1 MRLKISRNGAVRPP
15 TMKAKPIVL
24 LVLAALA
31 TANQQ
36 YCKCVC
42 TGNTVVGKI
51 DKCVS
56 CNSSWCLEQN
66 DKLCEEKEDEEKMT
80 ISCFQ
85 IELLKEKLIIVVF
98 VVGVFGLLAAGC
110 WK

>member
-1 MRLKISRNGAVRPP
+1 
-15 TMKAKPIVL
+15 MKAKPIVL
-24 LVLAALA
+24 LVLAALVA
-31 TANQQ
+31 ANQQ
-36 YCKCVC
+36 YCKCLC
-42 TGNTVVGKI
+42 SGNTVVGKI

-56 CNSSWCLEQN
+56 CKSSWCLEQN

-85 IELLKEKLIIVVF
+85 IELLKEKLIIYVF
-98 VVGVFGLLAAGC
+98 VVCVFVLLAAGC